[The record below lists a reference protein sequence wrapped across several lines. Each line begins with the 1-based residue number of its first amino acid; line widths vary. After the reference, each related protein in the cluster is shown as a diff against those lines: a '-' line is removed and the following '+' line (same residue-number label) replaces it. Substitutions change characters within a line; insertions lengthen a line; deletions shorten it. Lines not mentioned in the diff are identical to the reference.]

1 MLIEMSK
8 YLGIFVTEAT
18 EHLEALGSELVQLE
32 KNRSP
37 ELIDS
42 MFRHAHS
49 IKGMTASM
57 GFETS
62 AILAHRAED
71 LLQAVRADPELLS
84 GELVDLLLSVTDV
97 LMEHV
102 RCAAESREMPEHKQ
116 LLAQLSEKVTLL
128 TRQPPRATRVL
139 DTRPALSARTAAPQ
153 TKDLEPSVPQKELR
167 APPPTEDA
175 KARSFRSRL
184 GVQVRIAASCQVPG
198 VRAFLVYK
206 RLATLGT
213 LVALRPPIESLR
225 SGQIPDGMV
234 SMELETSAGEQAV
247 KDLLKNVAEVE
258 LISIQQL
265 ETAPPALVA
274 KMEAVGETAKL
285 ANTDSTRTVRIRTEL
300 LDYFLENAG
309 ELLLATANL
318 REWGKS
324 LPVAVRPRLDERVDR
339 MQILVKDL
347 HGKVMSARMTPL
359 TIVTDRLPRAARD
372 LARSRAKEVDLVVTG
387 AEIELDRA
395 IIDTLSDPLLHILRN
410 CIDHGFEEPE
420 ERARMGKGPRGRLL
434 LAVRRSQERVVLEF
448 EDDGR
453 GMDVEKLKAAAQA
466 RGLLT
471 AEASAQLSDREA
483 LLLACLPGISTAKDV
498 TELSGRGVG
507 LDAVKRAVE
516 DVGGKFEIDSRR
528 GRGTR
533 FTLDLPLTVSVINL
547 MLARVD
553 EQIVGFPITKVLSA
567 TEMDATKL
575 STSRDSAFLPHD
587 NALLPVY
594 ELSALLHWST
604 QKPSG
609 LRPYIVTETEN
620 GKVAL
625 AVDKLLGQEE
635 VVLKALPQP
644 LHLVPGLAGVS
655 ILGSGR
661 PIFILDLP
669 RLLEHGLAAS

>member
-1 MLIEMSK
+1 
-8 YLGIFVTEAT
+8 
-18 EHLEALGSELVQLE
+18 
-32 KNRSP
+32 
-37 ELIDS
+37 
-42 MFRHAHS
+42 
-49 IKGMTASM
+49 MT
-57 GFETS
+57 
-62 AILAHRAED
+62 
-71 LLQAVRADPELLS
+71 S
-84 GELVDLLLSVTDV
+84 G
-97 LMEHV
+97 
-102 RCAAESREMPEHKQ
+102 
-116 LLAQLSEKVTLL
+116 
-128 TRQPPRATRVL
+128 
-139 DTRPALSARTAAPQ
+139 
-153 TKDLEPSVPQKELR
+153 
-167 APPPTEDA
+167 
-175 KARSFRSRL
+175 
-184 GVQVRIAASCQVPG
+184 
-198 VRAFLVYK
+198 
-206 RLATLGT
+206 
-213 LVALRPPIESLR
+213 
-225 SGQIPDGMV
+225 
-234 SMELETSAGEQAV
+234 
-247 KDLLKNVAEVE
+247 
-258 LISIQQL
+258 
-265 ETAPPALVA
+265 APPAPVV
-274 KMEAVGETAKL
+274 KSEPMGEAARP
-285 ANTDSTRTVRIRTEL
+285 ANLDSTRTVRIRTEL

-359 TIVTDRLPRAARD
+359 SVVTDRLPRAARD
-372 LARSRAKEVDLVVTG
+372 LARSQSKEVDLVVTG
-387 AEIELDRA
+387 AEVELDRA

-410 CIDHGFEEPE
+410 CIDHGFEGPE

-434 LAVRRSQERVVLEF
+434 LAVRRSQERVVLEL

-453 GMDVEKLKAAAQA
+453 GMDIEKLKALAQG

-471 AEASAQLSDREA
+471 AEAAEHLTDKEA

-516 DVGGKFEIDSRR
+516 NVGGKFEIDSRR

-567 TEMDATKL
+567 TEVDATKL

-594 ELSALLHWST
+594 ELSALLRWST
-604 QKPSG
+604 PKPSG

-620 GKVAL
+620 GRVAL

-635 VVLKALPQP
+635 VVLKAVPQP
-644 LHLVPGLAGVS
+644 LQLVPGLAGVS

-669 RLLEHGLAAS
+669 RLLEHELAAS

>member
-37 ELIDS
+37 GLLDS

-49 IKGMTASM
+49 IKGMAASM

-71 LLQAVRADPELLS
+71 LLQAVRADPSLISE
-84 GELVDLLLSVTDV
+84 ELVDLLLSVADG

-102 RCAAESREMPEHKQ
+102 RCAAESREMPEHKE
-116 LLAQLSEKVTLL
+116 LLAQVSEKVALL
-128 TRQPPRATRVL
+128 TRQPPKMTRVL
-139 DTRPALSARTAAPQ
+139 DVRPAPSTRTAAAP
-153 TKDLEPSVPQKELR
+153 TEAVAPSVPQKEAA
-167 APPPTEDA
+167 APPPAEDA
-175 KARSFRSRL
+175 KNLSFRSRL
-184 GVQVRIAASCQVPG
+184 GVQIRVAASCQVPG

-206 RLATLGT
+206 RLATLGSV
-213 LVALRPPIESLR
+213 VALKPPIESLR
-225 SGQIPDGMV
+225 SGQIPDGLV
-234 SMELETSAGEQAV
+234 SLELETAAGEQAV
-247 KDLLKNVAEVE
+247 KFLLSNVAEVE
-258 LISIQQL
+258 LISIEPL
-265 ETAPPALVA
+265 DKPRRAPAV
-274 KMEAVGETAKL
+274 KTEAAGETARPTNL
-285 ANTDSTRTVRIRTEL
+285 DSTRTVRIRTEL

-324 LPVAVRPRLDERVDR
+324 LPAAVRPRLDERVDR

-359 TIVTDRLPRAARD
+359 SVVTDRLPRAARD
-372 LARSRAKEVDLVVTG
+372 LARSQSKEVDLVITG
-387 AEIELDRA
+387 AEVELDRA

-410 CIDHGFEEPE
+410 CIDHGLEGPE

-434 LAVRRSQERVVLEF
+434 LAVRRSQERVVLEM

-453 GMDVEKLKAAAQA
+453 GMDVEKLKAMAQA

-471 AEASAQLSDREA
+471 AEAAANLSDREA
-483 LLLACLPGISTAKDV
+483 FLLACLPGISTAKDV

-567 TEMDATKL
+567 TEVDAAKL

-594 ELSALLHWST
+594 ELSALLRWST
-604 QKPSG
+604 PKPSG
-609 LRPYIVTETEN
+609 LRPYIVTESET

-644 LHLVPGLAGVS
+644 LQLVPGLAGVS

-669 RLLEHGLAAS
+669 RLLEHELAAS

>member
-37 ELIDS
+37 ELLDS

-49 IKGMTASM
+49 IKGMAASM

-71 LLQAVRADPELLS
+71 LLQAVRADPSLVS
-84 GELVDLLLSVTDV
+84 GELVDLLLSVTDG

-102 RCAAESREMPEHKQ
+102 RCAAESREMPEHKE
-116 LLAQLSEKVTLL
+116 LLAKLSEKVELL
-128 TRQPPRATRVL
+128 TKQPPRATRVL
-139 DTRPALSARTAAPQ
+139 DARPAASTRTAAAA
-153 TKDLEPSVPQKELR
+153 TEVLAPSVPQKEPA
-167 APPPTEDA
+167 APPPAENP
-175 KARSFRSRL
+175 KAVGFRSRL
-184 GVQVRIAASCQVPG
+184 GVQIRIAASCQVPG

-213 LVALRPPIESLR
+213 VMALKPPIESLR
-225 SGQIPDGMV
+225 SGQIPDGLV
-234 SMELETSAGEQAV
+234 SLELETAAGEQAV
-247 KDLLKNVAEVE
+247 KFLLSNVAEVE
-258 LISIQQL
+258 LISTEPL
-265 ETAPPALVA
+265 DKPRPGPVVKTEG
-274 KMEAVGETAKL
+274 VGEAAKPL
-285 ANTDSTRTVRIRTEL
+285 NLDSTRTVRIRTEL

-359 TIVTDRLPRAARD
+359 RVVTDRLPRAARD
-372 LARSRAKEVDLVVTG
+372 LARSQSKEVDLVVTG
-387 AEIELDRA
+387 AEAELDRA

-410 CIDHGFEEPE
+410 CIDHGLEGPE

-434 LAVRRSQERVVLEF
+434 LAVRRSQERVVLEL

-453 GMDVEKLKAAAQA
+453 GMDVEKLKALAQG

-471 AEASAQLSDREA
+471 AEAAANLSDREA
-483 LLLACLPGISTAKDV
+483 YLLACLPGISTAKDV

-567 TEMDATKL
+567 TEVDAAKL
-575 STSRDSAFLPHD
+575 STSQDSAFLPHD

-594 ELSALLHWST
+594 ELSALLRWST
-604 QKPSG
+604 PKPSG
-609 LRPYIVTETEN
+609 LRPYIVTESEN